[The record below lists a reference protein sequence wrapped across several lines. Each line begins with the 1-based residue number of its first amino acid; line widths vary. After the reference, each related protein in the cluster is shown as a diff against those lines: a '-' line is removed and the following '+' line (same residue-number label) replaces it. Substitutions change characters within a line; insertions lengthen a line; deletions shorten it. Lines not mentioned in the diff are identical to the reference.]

1 MLVKAV
7 CFSLVLHVKAK
18 HWSKASLTMNDQS
31 CQNKTTSL
39 QLFDFYQS
47 NIKFTIFSKLYF
59 LLACLQ
65 EISI

>member
-47 NIKFTIFSKLYF
+47 NLKFTILNCSFF
-59 LLACLQ
+59 
-65 EISI
+65 